1 MIISIIQSTGL
12 FSFIY
17 LIFAYGLWFLFP
29 RYIQLRFSRIPRI
42 KFVTIAYQIVY
53 LFFLICSIFY
63 TFKIN
68 TWFYAGISI
77 YLIGLILYISGIYY
91 FAINEPD
98 KVVTGGVYRLF
109 RHPVYLAFVLI
120 VVGISVAAVSFLL
133 FTFSVLIAILS
144 FIIAKQEEKDC
155 LLIYGDEYQNYK
167 NSIKLP

>member
-1 MIISIIQSTGL
+1 MIISIIHSTGL
-12 FSFIY
+12 FSLIY

-29 RYIQLRFSRIPRI
+29 RYIQLRFSSIPRI

-53 LFFLICSIFY
+53 LFFLILSIFF

-68 TWFYAGISI
+68 IWFYAGISI
-77 YLIGLILYISGIYY
+77 YLIGLIIYISGIYY

-98 KVVTGGVYRLF
+98 KVVTGGVYRIF
-109 RHPVYLAFVLI
+109 RHPVYFSFVLI
-120 VVGISVAAVSFLL
+120 VIGISVLAASFLL
-133 FTFSVLIAILS
+133 LILSVLIAILS

-155 LLIYGDEYQNYK
+155 LLIYGNEYQDYK